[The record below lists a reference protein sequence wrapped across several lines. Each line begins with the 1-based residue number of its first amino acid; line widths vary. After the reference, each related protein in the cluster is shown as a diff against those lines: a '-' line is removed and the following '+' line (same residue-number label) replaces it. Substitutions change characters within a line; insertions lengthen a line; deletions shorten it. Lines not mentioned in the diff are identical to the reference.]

1 MLDSPIEQKYIVR
14 REGTIMIPLLV
25 VLLGIA
31 VLVIIGMI
39 LLNARSKLK
48 SEPEPKEKVFGL
60 KEAEDLLQYVTDT
73 EKNSVIQKAILG
85 VVVWFVKYL
94 GYKNIAYEA
103 ALVLTGRLLHQD
115 GNNAEKIKSHK
126 KEIEDIKTL
135 VAEIE
140 IATKNINGRMDE

>member
-39 LLNARSKLK
+39 LLNARKLK
-48 SEPEPKEKVFGL
+48 SEPEPEPKEKVFGL

-85 VVVWFVKYL
+85 AVVWFVKYL

-103 ALVLTGRLLHQD
+103 ALVLTGHLLHQD

-140 IATKNINGRMDE
+140 IATKNINGRM